1 MSQAVSEFELLVG
14 RVLKR
19 VILDC
24 QGLQISRVVGRRTIL
39 RARDTS
45 SVTLV
50 EDLTGGQDHGAS
62 DSRRASYS
70 LVTKSH

>member
-50 EDLTGGQDHGAS
+50 EDLTGRTG
-62 DSRRASYS
+62 
-70 LVTKSH
+70 